1 MRPVDQPT
9 WGVCA
14 DLDPGHPG
22 PVSSHPA
29 DPAREPTTLTLA
41 DAAVL
46 LSSGHGAVGQRLL
59 RTVASQLERRGVPT
73 ADRDDVRADVA
84 YALLTSPRPEA
95 LTLDLACAHVALL
108 SRNKAVDLHR
118 RRRREAPDVAI
129 AEHAGATSDE
139 MLQRDLDAVV
149 GEAHRRAVSREL
161 VELVRRL
168 PSPERLALTATAT
181 GAGHI
186 GSGLGRSSHYRAL
199 DRARLRLTAVVRSR
213 VAAGLALP
221 AALLRAA
228 EHLRGLVVPLGATA
242 AAALASAAFVLPA
255 IETPAYDAHAAVT
268 PRIARSATSVA
279 KLVRVAPARV
289 AHRRAPLPRPIVLRV
304 VPRRSVR
311 HPAARVAPAAPV
323 ARTTARRATPIA
335 PAPTAGLGPCRAAQL
350 CQ

>member
-1 MRPVDQPT
+1 
-9 WGVCA
+9 
-14 DLDPGHPG
+14 
-22 PVSSHPA
+22 VSSHPA

-46 LSSGHGAVGQRLL
+46 LSSGQGAIGQRLFQ
-59 RTVASQLERRGVPT
+59 TVESQLERRRVAS

-95 LTLDLACAHVALL
+95 LTLDLACAHVALV

-118 RRRREAPDVAI
+118 RRRREAPDVSI
-129 AEHAGATSDE
+129 TEHAAAASDE
-139 MLQRDLDAVV
+139 LLQRDLDAVS

-161 VELVRRL
+161 VELVRGL
-168 PSPERLALTATAT
+168 PSPERRALTATAT
-181 GAGHI
+181 GAGHL

-199 DRARLRLTAVVRSR
+199 ERARLRLTAVVRSR

-221 AALLRAA
+221 AALFRAA
-228 EHLRGLVVPLGATA
+228 EHLRGLVVALGATA

-255 IETPAYDAHAAVT
+255 IETPTPAYAHATLT
-268 PRIARSATSVA
+268 PRLARSATTVA
-279 KLVRVAPARV
+279 KHVGVAPVHV
-289 AHRRAPLPRPIVLRV
+289 AHRRAPVPRPIALRV

-311 HPAARVAPAAPV
+311 HPAARMAHV
-323 ARTTARRATPIA
+323 ARTTVSRAMPVT
-335 PAPTAGLGPCRAAQL
+335 PAPPAGLGPCRAAQL